1 MEGALNPGS
10 SPVPPLG
17 RTGAWPTSA
26 VKVLTTVAILRLRYK
41 LTVHGRRERLLLV
54 EEAGAIA
61 FQGSGE
67 APFATGETARTLLE
81 AEASGNLAEVAR
93 NRLVAQARQ
102 RIEAALGGTIAAYAG
117 ERAQALS
124 QDHARVRAAGVSVPR
139 VTVEPVQP
147 ADIVGLFVLTPGGV

>member
-1 MEGALNPGS
+1 
-10 SPVPPLG
+10 
-17 RTGAWPTSA
+17 
-26 VKVLTTVAILRLRYK
+26 VKVLTIVAILRLRYK
-41 LTVHGRRERLLLV
+41 LIVHGRRERLLLV

-61 FQGSGE
+61 FQGSDKV
-67 APFATGETARTLLE
+67 PFATGETARTLLE

-93 NRLVAQARQ
+93 NRLVVQARQ
-102 RIEAALGGTIAAYAG
+102 RIEAALGGMIAAYAV

-124 QDHARVRAAGVSVPR
+124 KDHARVRTSGVNVPR